1 MLNSEPVEFKFRGKP
16 ARMQV
21 FRNDGF
27 CWGRITVPSTGEKF
41 DVNTAADHYDD
52 TDEDAIDAFI
62 RAARFK
68 RCVEPAVG
76 WV

>member
-1 MLNSEPVEFKFRGKP
+1 MIASDPVEFAFRGVA

-52 TDEDAIDAFI
+52 ADEDAIDAFI
-62 RAARFK
+62 RASVFK
-68 RCVEPAVG
+68 KRVSPAIG
-76 WV
+76 